1 MDEERALEE
10 KGRRSAARWGDVVH
24 QRFPAFEGPL
34 ECKYTF
40 TRHAKVSYDW
50 LIVISGVEK
59 QATVIVDLDVALAV
73 GPPLPNP
80 WILALQMALK
90 VAPPLE
96 PESEPPVPTK
106 AVLAM
111 TEETMQ
117 ATPSTSRARKKA
129 RFNKLGFNIVS
140 ESKHRI
146 VDGNYDHELQVR
158 AGRRPSSPRRSSL

>member
-1 MDEERALEE
+1 M
-10 KGRRSAARWGDVVH
+10 
-24 QRFPAFEGPL
+24 
-34 ECKYTF
+34 
-40 TRHAKVSYDW
+40 
-50 LIVISGVEK
+50 EK
-59 QATVIVDLDVALAV
+59 QATVIVDLNVALAV
-73 GPPLPNP
+73 GPPVPNP

-90 VAPPLE
+90 VAPPLEPE

-129 RFNKLGFNIVS
+129 RFNKLGFNIAS

-146 VDGNYDHELQVR
+146 ADGSYDHELQVR